1 MRAARIMATKCPMVS
16 DCRGRHPEES
26 PGACLERQL
35 PFACERICRIAAV
48 AQAKRQ
54 IDQDTV
60 TFVVA

>member
-1 MRAARIMATKCPMVS
+1 MVS